1 MNKFEDVIDM
11 FLNLI
16 SEIKYTDYDLE
27 ELKLELGIKSKM
39 VLAEV
44 RVIKNVKFDSE
55 LQDFTRSLTDIEAL
69 IVANGLVVNWVSP
82 KVNNFELFES
92 QVSSKNFTIFS
103 NSNLLSSLRGLRD
116 ECQAKL
122 NSLVVDYDYDVT
134 FSEDGDK

>member
-16 SEIKYTDYDLE
+16 SEIKYANYDID

-44 RVIKNVKFDSE
+44 RVIKGVKFSLDE
-55 LQDFTRSLTDIEAL
+55 CDFTRELTDLEAL
-69 IVANGLVVNWVSP
+69 IIANGLVVSWVSP

-92 QVSSKNFTIFS
+92 QSSSKNFTIFS
-103 NSNLLSSLRGLRD
+103 NSNLLNSLRGLRD
-116 ECQAKL
+116 ECQARL
-122 NSLVVDYDYDVT
+122 NTLIADYDYDQT
-134 FSEDGDK
+134 FIQDGDK

>member
-69 IVANGLVVNWVSP
+69 IIANGLVVNWVSP

>member
-16 SEIKYTDYDLE
+16 SEIKYANYDID

-44 RVIKNVKFDSE
+44 RVIKDVKFSLDE
-55 LQDFTRSLTDIEAL
+55 RDFTRELTDLEAL
-69 IVANGLVVNWVSP
+69 IIANGLVVSWVSP

-92 QVSSKNFTIFS
+92 QSSSKNFTIFS
-103 NSNLLSSLRGLRD
+103 NSNLLNSLRGLRD
-116 ECQAKL
+116 ECQARL
-122 NSLVVDYDYDVT
+122 NTLIADYDYDQT
-134 FSEDGDK
+134 FIQDGDK

>member
-16 SEIKYTDYDLE
+16 SEIKYANYDID

-44 RVIKNVKFDSE
+44 RVIKDVKFSLDE
-55 LQDFTRSLTDIEAL
+55 CDFTRELTDLEAL
-69 IVANGLVVNWVSP
+69 IIANGLVVSWVSP

-92 QVSSKNFTIFS
+92 QSSSKNFTIFS
-103 NSNLLSSLRGLRD
+103 NSNLLNSLRGLRD
-116 ECQAKL
+116 ECQARL
-122 NSLVVDYDYDVT
+122 NTLIADYDYDQT
-134 FSEDGDK
+134 FIQDGDK